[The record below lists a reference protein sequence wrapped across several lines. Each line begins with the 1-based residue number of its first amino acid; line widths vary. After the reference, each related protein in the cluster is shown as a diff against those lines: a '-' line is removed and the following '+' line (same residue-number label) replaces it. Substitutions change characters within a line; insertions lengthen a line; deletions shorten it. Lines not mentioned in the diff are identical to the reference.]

1 MRAITLGAAIAALAL
16 AGCATREPAPVV
28 PAPPPEIAPPA
39 PPPSPPPPQDWRD
52 IALTPGDWSYRP
64 ETTGS
69 SARFGAEAPAF
80 ILRCDSAARQ
90 VVVERSGAAA
100 GARLTVRTSF
110 GERAIPAGSALPAAD
125 PFLDQIVF
133 SRGRFT
139 VAAEGLPMLV
149 IPSWPE
155 PARTIEDCRG

>member
-52 IALTPGDWSYRP
+52 IALTPGDWAYRP

-69 SARFGAEAPAF
+69 SARFGA
-80 ILRCDSAARQ
+80 
-90 VVVERSGAAA
+90 
-100 GARLTVRTSF
+100 
-110 GERAIPAGSALPAAD
+110 
-125 PFLDQIVF
+125 
-133 SRGRFT
+133 
-139 VAAEGLPMLV
+139 
-149 IPSWPE
+149 
-155 PARTIEDCRG
+155 